1 MLGYLLQRR
10 FEHVVMATRIYRVL
24 FGDGDTMLKT
34 NKDSQLEKMFT
45 QGLGF
50 NPTLGNFDAMANEAI
65 RDVDES
71 VQAFVYLVDRGDLD
85 SASKRLSEAFM
96 IGEYLAR
103 MRTLPRAK
111 KEKVLDFVRDSNQL
125 LSAIEVKDY
134 ALAESL
140 VAKLKVTAKDFDA
153 SKANAAIETARTVA
167 GMHINQARVAATQ
180 NDPARVAAELK
191 QATEIWPNNPELKS
205 VASMIF
211 RRGDVQAQALS
222 DLDSLI
228 GQKNLR
234 QIWNDKEKF
243 IAAVAGQPDYEAK
256 LRPIMDQMK
265 KVEATL
271 LESEKLA
278 ERGDPYGAWEAVELV
293 RRDFPHDA
301 EISNRRAG
309 LSARIA
315 DLASALSKAD
325 EMEARKQTGSSLAW
339 FLKARKIY
347 PQSRFARDGIER
359 LSAVMVP

>member
-1 MLGYLLQRR
+1 
-10 FEHVVMATRIYRVL
+10 MATRIYRVL
-24 FGDGDTMLKT
+24 FGDGDTLLRT
-34 NKDSQLEKMFT
+34 NKESQMEKMFS

-71 VQAFVYLVDRGDLD
+71 VQAFVYLIDRGDVE

-96 IGEYLAR
+96 IGEYLPK

-111 KEKVLDFVRDSNQL
+111 KEKILDFVRDSHQL

-134 ALAESL
+134 TLAETL
-140 VAKLKVTAKDFDA
+140 VAKLKTSAKDFDS
-153 SKANAAIETARTVA
+153 SKANATIETARTVA

-180 NDPARVAAELK
+180 NDPAKVASELK
-191 QATEIWPNNPELKS
+191 EATEVWPNNPELKTVS
-205 VASMIF
+205 AMIF
-211 RRGDVQAQALS
+211 RRGDAQAQALS

-228 GQKNLR
+228 GQKNFR

-243 IAAVAGQPDYEAK
+243 IAAVAGQPDYEGK
-256 LRPIMDQMK
+256 LRPVLDQMK

-271 LESEKLA
+271 IESEKLA
-278 ERGDPYGAWEAVELV
+278 ERGDPYGAWEAVELM
-293 RRDFPHDA
+293 RRDFPNDA

-309 LSARIA
+309 LSAKVA
-315 DLASALSKAD
+315 DLASALNRAD
-325 EMEARKQTGSSLAW
+325 EMESRKQAGSSLAW

-347 PQSRFARDGIER
+347 PQSRFAKDGVER

>member
-1 MLGYLLQRR
+1 MAELEGRRLANMAKQEISETESKVQYQALMLGYLLQRR

-96 IGEYLAR
+96 IGEYLAK

-140 VAKLKVTAKDFDA
+140 VAKVEGHGEGLRRLEGDRRDRNRPHRGGDA
-153 SKANAAIETARTVA
+153 HQPSPRR
-167 GMHINQARVAATQ
+167 G
-180 NDPARVAAELK
+180 
-191 QATEIWPNNPELKS
+191 NPERPS
-205 VASMIF
+205 QG
-211 RRGDVQAQALS
+211 RRRVKGGD
-222 DLDSLI
+222 
-228 GQKNLR
+228 R
-234 QIWNDKEKF
+234 
-243 IAAVAGQPDYEAK
+243 
-256 LRPIMDQMK
+256 
-265 KVEATL
+265 T
-271 LESEKLA
+271 LA
-278 ERGDPYGAWEAVELV
+278 EQPGVEIRLLD
-293 RRDFPHDA
+293 DFPPR
-301 EISNRRAG
+301 RRAG
-309 LSARIA
+309 PGAERSRFPHRAEEPPA
-315 DLASALSKAD
+315 DL
-325 EMEARKQTGSSLAW
+325 E
-339 FLKARKIY
+339 
-347 PQSRFARDGIER
+347 
-359 LSAVMVP
+359 

>member
-1 MLGYLLQRR
+1 MKAVDLYSGKFGTIAGYAKRMAELEGRRLANMAKQEISETESKVQYQALMLGYLLQRR

-96 IGEYLAR
+96 IGEYLAK

-111 KEKVLDFVRDSNQL
+111 KERVLDFVRDSNQL

-153 SKANAAIETARTVA
+153 SKATAVIETARTVA

-191 QATEIWPNNPELKS
+191 A
-205 VASMIF
+205 
-211 RRGDVQAQALS
+211 GDRA
-222 DLDSLI
+222 
-228 GQKNLR
+228 
-234 QIWNDKEKF
+234 
-243 IAAVAGQPDYEAK
+243 
-256 LRPIMDQMK
+256 
-265 KVEATL
+265 
-271 LESEKLA
+271 LA
-278 ERGDPYGAWEAVELV
+278 EQPGTENRLLDDLPP
-293 RRDFPHDA
+293 R
-301 EISNRRAG
+301 RRAG
-309 LSARIA
+309 PGAERSRFPHRAEEPPA
-315 DLASALSKAD
+315 DL
-325 EMEARKQTGSSLAW
+325 E
-339 FLKARKIY
+339 
-347 PQSRFARDGIER
+347 
-359 LSAVMVP
+359 